1 MKEVSARVYEA
12 VQVLSEDVVIE
23 LAVGL
28 LRARCLHPRFAQSAT
43 EAAGVVRSEVN
54 ELCTAVYTPESPD
67 RQHAEALDTV
77 VTGLRFMG
85 MEWLPDF
92 GVVAPPRASQSELLD
107 FISEVEREV
116 LRGSS
121 DSRVIVGTPDSD
133 DGYDCLRAVLDQA
146 VEQASSGK
154 GRERHASGEPF
165 DEQTIMQTT
174 RAHGLGFATGQAEK
188 KLREAHR
195 LVDKEDG
202 IRRAVHELLGAINY
216 TAAAIIRLQE
226 AK

>member
-1 MKEVSARVYEA
+1 MQEVSARVYEA
-12 VQVLSEDVVIE
+12 VQVLGEDVVVE
-23 LAVGL
+23 LAAGL
-28 LRARCLHPRFAQSAT
+28 LRARCLHP
-43 EAAGVVRSEVN
+43 EYAASPEDAVGVILDEVD
-54 ELCTAVYTPESPD
+54 ELSVAVGTGESPD

-85 MEWLPDF
+85 KEWLPKF
-92 GVVAPPRASQSELLD
+92 GAQEPPRAPQSELLD
-107 FISEVEREV
+107 FISEVERGV

-121 DSRVIVGTPDSD
+121 DSRVIVGTLDSD

-146 VEQASSGK
+146 VEQASRGK